1 MWKKYALGIAA
12 VALVIAGYNFV
23 KSRFATWLP

>member
-12 VALVIAGYNFV
+12 VALVIAGYNFA
-23 KSRFATWLP
+23 KARFAPFLP